1 MLFKK
6 MTLKQLQNLSPPI
19 VKQALPLFEQLPSL
33 YMELVNGRDNFIPK
47 PEETQRL
54 VLGSG
59 SISSMLDMSIRLLP
73 GDHVLPLQQALPDVP
88 PTMVDAVNRG
98 GEFLANLTAGT
109 PWEPA
114 TKDVAN
120 ALGVESTI
128 LRAGISKDLDMLV
141 DVIISW
147 INFNMGK
154 KQLSD

>member
-1 MLFKK
+1 MQ
-6 MTLKQLQNLSPPI
+6 LKLLNL
-19 VKQALPLFEQLPSL
+19 L
-33 YMELVNGRDNFIPK
+33 
-47 PEETQRL
+47 
-54 VLGSG
+54 
-59 SISSMLDMSIRLLP
+59 
-73 GDHVLPLQQALPDVP
+73 QALPDVP